1 MNELKVYVPQDGP
14 YGLEPEEGG
23 EPVEEETCYLKSDV
37 DAVIAEF
44 KQKLEYEREF
54 GLNRAKNADYEI
66 GKLKEKIIVLEK
78 SYKKLVKRF
87 VHETSVA
94 ESYRSLVYKEDALKY
109 QKVGNSEMYEELS
122 KRSDKAYRHAN
133 RWRRIFRKMSQE
145 ANK

>member
-37 DAVIAEF
+37 DAVIAEL
-44 KQKLEYEREF
+44 KQKLEDEREF

-66 GKLKEKIIVLEK
+66 GKPNEKIIVLEK

-122 KRSDKAYRHAN
+122 KKSDKAYRHAN

-145 ANK
+145 EK

>member
-1 MNELKVYVPQDGP
+1 MKELKVYVPQDGP
-14 YGLEPEEGG
+14 YVLEPEEGG

-37 DAVIAEF
+37 DAVIAEL
-44 KQKLEYEREF
+44 KQKLEDEREF

-66 GKLKEKIIVLEK
+66 GKLNEKIIVLEK

-122 KRSDKAYRHAN
+122 KKSDKAYRHAN

-145 ANK
+145 EK

>member
-1 MNELKVYVPQDGP
+1 MKELKVYVPQDGP

-37 DAVIAEF
+37 DAEIAEL
-44 KQKLEYEREF
+44 KQKLEDEREF

-66 GKLKEKIIVLEK
+66 GKLNEKIIVLEK

-87 VHETSVA
+87 VHETSIA

-122 KRSDKAYRHAN
+122 KKSDKAYRHAN

-145 ANK
+145 EK

>member
-1 MNELKVYVPQDGP
+1 MKELKVYVPQDGP

-37 DAVIAEF
+37 DAVIAEY
-44 KQKLEYEREF
+44 Q
-54 GLNRAKNADYEI
+54 
-66 GKLKEKIIVLEK
+66 EKILVLEK
-78 SYKKLVKRF
+78 SYKKIVKKF

-122 KRSDKAYRHAN
+122 KKSDKAYRHAN

>member
-1 MNELKVYVPQDGP
+1 MKELKVYVPQDGP
-14 YGLEPEEGG
+14 YGLVPEEGG

-37 DAVIAEF
+37 DAEIAEL
-44 KQKLEYEREF
+44 KQKLEDEREF

-66 GKLKEKIIVLEK
+66 GKLNEKIIVLEK

-87 VHETSVA
+87 VHETSIA

-122 KRSDKAYRHAN
+122 KKSDKAYRHAN

-145 ANK
+145 EK

>member
-1 MNELKVYVPQDGP
+1 MKELKVASCFEFEKVLSGKSNKLFYS
-14 YGLEPEEGG
+14 
-23 EPVEEETCYLKSDV
+23 KSDV
-37 DAVIAEF
+37 DTVIAEL
-44 KQKLEYEREF
+44 KQKLEDEREF

-66 GKLKEKIIVLEK
+66 GKLCEKIIVLEK
-78 SYKKLVKRF
+78 SYKKLVKKF

-109 QKVGNSEMYEELS
+109 QKVGNSEMYEEFS

-145 ANK
+145 EK

>member
-1 MNELKVYVPQDGP
+1 MKELKVYVPQEGP

-37 DAVIAEF
+37 DAVIAEY
-44 KQKLEYEREF
+44 Q
-54 GLNRAKNADYEI
+54 
-66 GKLKEKIIVLEK
+66 EKILVLEK

-122 KRSDKAYRHAN
+122 KKSDKAYRHAN

-145 ANK
+145 EYK

>member
-37 DAVIAEF
+37 DAVIAEL
-44 KQKLEYEREF
+44 KQKLEDEREF

-66 GKLKEKIIVLEK
+66 GKLNEKIIVLEK

-122 KRSDKAYRHAN
+122 KKSDKAYRHAN
-133 RWRRIFRKMSQE
+133 RWRKIFRKMSQE
-145 ANK
+145 EK